1 MNPAILVF
9 DYNGYIANPQFAI
22 YSDPTSYPQIKLQ
35 AYWNNAI
42 NYISNV
48 GNFGAIQGDQREYAI
63 QLMMSH
69 LIYLTNLVNTG
80 NGAGSGSGGSPGT
93 IPYQLQSATID
104 KVTVTVTPPPNPNQ
118 FQWWLGLS
126 PFGQE
131 LLAMLQ
137 IQSSGGQY
145 YGGSYVRAGFL
156 GSDNGVWPWV
166 V

>member
-1 MNPAILVF
+1 MQPPIIVF
-9 DYNGYIANPQFAI
+9 NYAAYIANPQFVL
-22 YSDPTSYPQIKLQ
+22 YSNPTYYPEIKLQ
-35 AYWNNAI
+35 AYWNDAT
-42 NYISNV
+42 NYVSIV
-48 GNFGAIQGDQREYAI
+48 GNFGDIQGSQREYAI

-80 NGAGSGSGGSPGT
+80 NGAGTGSGGSPGT

-126 PFGQE
+126 PFGQM

-137 IQSSGGQY
+137 IQTVGGHY
-145 YGGSYVRAGFL
+145 IGGSYVRAGFL
-156 GSDNGVWPWV
+156 GSDNGAWPWV
-166 V
+166 R